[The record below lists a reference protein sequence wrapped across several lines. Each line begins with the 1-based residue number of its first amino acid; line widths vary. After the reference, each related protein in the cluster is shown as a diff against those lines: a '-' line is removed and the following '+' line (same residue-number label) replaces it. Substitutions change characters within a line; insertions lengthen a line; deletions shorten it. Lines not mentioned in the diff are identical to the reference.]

1 MKKTKETKNAIV
13 HISFEKDLSELESIV
28 AKMEKG
34 ELKLE
39 ESLQYFE
46 QGIALTRRCQKALQE
61 AEQKVKILTEQSTT
75 AKLKDFIPTEQQG
88 EDVPDDES

>member
-1 MKKTKETKNAIV
+1 
-13 HISFEKDLSELESIV
+13 LESIV

>member
-1 MKKTKETKNAIV
+1 MKKTKETKNAIE